1 MKKIILLTIFF
12 FIQGCSFDDK
22 SGIWNNDNIVIKK
35 KDKTFKDFET
45 LVTSEKIFD
54 KIIPIQ
60 NDYNFTSG
68 PTKKN
73 SKWHDELYN
82 SSNNFDN
89 FSYNEINELIFK
101 SRKITRYLPNRSFL
115 FTKNNIILSDE
126 KGNITDEANPNGA
139 IENIAG
145 VCNAGRNVF
154 GMMPHPERAAETILG
169 CDDGKSIFES
179 ISGFGWA

>member
-54 KIIPIQ
+54 QIIPIQ

-68 PTKKN
+68 PIKK
-73 SKWHDELYN
+73 KK
-82 SSNNFDN
+82 F
-89 FSYNEINELIFK
+89 
-101 SRKITRYLPNRSFL
+101 
-115 FTKNNIILSDE
+115 
-126 KGNITDEANPNGA
+126 
-139 IENIAG
+139 
-145 VCNAGRNVF
+145 
-154 GMMPHPERAAETILG
+154 
-169 CDDGKSIFES
+169 
-179 ISGFGWA
+179 

>member
-60 NDYNFTSG
+60 NDYTFTSG
-68 PTKKN
+68 PIKKN
-73 SKWHDELYN
+73 Q
-82 SSNNFDN
+82 
-89 FSYNEINELIFK
+89 
-101 SRKITRYLPNRSFL
+101 
-115 FTKNNIILSDE
+115 
-126 KGNITDEANPNGA
+126 A
-139 IENIAG
+139 
-145 VCNAGRNVF
+145 
-154 GMMPHPERAAETILG
+154 TIL
-169 CDDGKSIFES
+169 I
-179 ISGFGWA
+179 ISPITK